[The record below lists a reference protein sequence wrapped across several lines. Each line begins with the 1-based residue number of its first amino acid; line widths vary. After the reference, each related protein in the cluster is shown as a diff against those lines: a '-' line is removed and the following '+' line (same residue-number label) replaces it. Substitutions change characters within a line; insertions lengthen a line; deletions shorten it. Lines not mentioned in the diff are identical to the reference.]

1 MRGTLE
7 HNLHLSLHRSLDGG
21 RSPGRSPGPD
31 AGSEGDAPCGTC
43 AEEEEKEEEAQG
55 QQSAG
60 GASSSRTA
68 FQRPDLSEWARD
80 GSPGSEAT
88 PRNEPLSAPL
98 GTAHGK
104 RRVADAPPPT
114 TAPTSAKRLRFD
126 HTLSTSSISSI
137 LSMSSIS
144 SMSESAKRLRF
155 DHTLSSEG
163 QGTERGV
170 QSPFVIPLSLPLEQ
184 AECMIREG
192 RDALQEVVSSQ
203 RPVALTTAR
212 GDEAKVHNLLRSMA
226 FLR

>member
-1 MRGTLE
+1 MGATGPVHVEQLVMRGTLE

-88 PRNEPLSAPL
+88 PQNEPLSAPL

-126 HTLSTSSISSI
+126 HTLS
-137 LSMSSIS
+137 
-144 SMSESAKRLRF
+144 
-155 DHTLSSEG
+155 SEG

-170 QSPFVIPLSLPLEQ
+170 RPPFVIPLSLPLEQ
-184 AECMIREG
+184 AECMIKAG
-192 RDALQEVVSSQ
+192 RDASQEVVSSQ